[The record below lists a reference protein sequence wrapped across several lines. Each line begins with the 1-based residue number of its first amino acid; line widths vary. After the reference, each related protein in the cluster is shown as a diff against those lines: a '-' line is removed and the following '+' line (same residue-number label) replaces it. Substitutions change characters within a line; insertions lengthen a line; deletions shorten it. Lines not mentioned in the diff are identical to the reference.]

1 MNLVIRDRK
10 KMTRL
15 LNLVI
20 MFIIVSAVSFGNT
33 QGGGGT
39 GIFDGVFDLLKK
51 LILDFR
57 YLLILVGALGIIAA
71 ILMEMFI
78 PEVQRTIKILVGSVI
93 AVAIGIGGEIAV
105 RFLGGSMINP
115 EYIMQGIEYVKIII

>member
-1 MNLVIRDRK
+1 MRKPKVTVI
-10 KMTRL
+10 
-15 LNLVI
+15 
-20 MFIIVSAVSFGNT
+20 
-33 QGGGGT
+33 GGGT
-39 GIFDGVFDLLKK
+39 GIFDGLFDLLKK

>member
-15 LNLVI
+15 LNLVV
-20 MFIIVSAVSFGNT
+20 MFMIVSAVSFGNT
-33 QGGGGT
+33 QGGGT
-39 GIFDGVFDLLKK
+39 GIFDALFDLLKK

-57 YLLILVGALGIIAA
+57 YLLMLVGALGIIAS

-78 PEVQRTIKILVGSVI
+78 PEVQRTIKILVGSII
-93 AVAIGIGGEIAV
+93 AVTIGIGGEVAV
-105 RFLGGSMINP
+105 RLLGGSMINP
-115 EYIMQGIEYVKIII
+115 EYVMQGIKYVKIII